1 MTVLSTTLA
10 APDPFD
16 FHLTVGHQT
25 YFRGRAG
32 ADLYA
37 DGTYYRAVRRGA
49 DVLAVTARD
58 AGRGQIEVALPLG
71 GTAED
76 LAFASDTMAR
86 LLAFDVD
93 LSGFYDMVSRDSALA
108 EAVGTLRGL
117 RPPRT
122 ETVFEAL
129 VLAIIA
135 QQISSGVARV
145 IRDGIVETFGTRLDV
160 DGLTL
165 YAFPTPRSL
174 FDASTEDL
182 RAQKLSA
189 RKVEYIQDTA
199 RRAAEGELEADRL
212 ALLDNEEAIAELVK
226 IRGIGRWT
234 AEWMLM
240 RALGR
245 VDVLPAGDLALRRV
259 VSELYFDGAT
269 ITETEL
275 AEFGEARWS
284 PYRGLATTYLFSFL
298 RQRRA
303 AAGQGKAPEPA

>member
-1 MTVLSTTLA
+1 MVSTTLPT
-10 APDPFD
+10 PDPFD
-16 FHLTVGHQT
+16 FNLTVGHQT

-32 ADLYA
+32 ADLYI
-37 DGTYYRAVRRGA
+37 DGAYYRAIRRGA
-49 DVLAVTARD
+49 DVLAVTVRE
-58 AGRGQIEVALPLG
+58 AGAGYVEVALPLG
-71 GTAED
+71 GTDDD
-76 LAFASDTMAR
+76 LAFAADAMAR

-93 LSGFYDMVSRDSALA
+93 LSGFYEMLGHDAVLA

-117 RPPRT
+117 RPARS
-122 ETVFEAL
+122 ETIFEAL
-129 VLAIIA
+129 VMAIIA
-135 QQISSGVARV
+135 QQISSAVARV
-145 IRDGIVETFGTRLDV
+145 MRDGIVEAFGSPV
-160 DGLTL
+160 VVEGHTL
-165 YAFPTPRSL
+165 YAFPTPQSL
-174 FDASTEDL
+174 FNAGADAL

-189 RKVEYIQDTA
+189 RKVEYVQDTA
-199 RRAAEGELEADRL
+199 RRAAEGELEFDRF
-212 ALLDNEEAIAELVK
+212 ASLDNETAIAELIK

-275 AEFGEARWS
+275 AEFGEKQWT

-298 RQRRA
+298 RQRRV